1 MSGAEAPQ
9 HSGGGGSAALW
20 SSAWLCFLEIWLSQ
34 MFCNDNVTAFK
45 SQMVG
50 KEQPGSISF
59 AEGLSRLQ
67 LDASGAYKSA
77 ELGLRRNGPGEI
89 QM

>member
-1 MSGAEAPQ
+1 
-9 HSGGGGSAALW
+9 
-20 SSAWLCFLEIWLSQ
+20 
-34 MFCNDNVTAFK
+34 MFCNDNVIASK
-45 SQMVG
+45 SQAMG

-59 AEGLSRLQ
+59 AKDLSRLH

-89 QM
+89 QT

>member
-1 MSGAEAPQ
+1 MSGAKAPQ
-9 HSGGGGSAALW
+9 HSGGRGSAALW
-20 SSAWLCFLEIWLSQ
+20 ISAWLCFLEIWLSQ
-34 MFCNDNVTAFK
+34 MFCNDNVIASK
-45 SQMVG
+45 SQAMG

-59 AEGLSRLQ
+59 AKGLSRLH

-89 QM
+89 QT